1 MAGRE
6 EAVDRSSFRCAVEA
20 GDLEGMVGAF
30 AEDSVLHS
38 PITHPPFEGRA
49 VIRVL
54 LGVLMGVFRDF
65 HYTDELEAADGSRAL
80 VFRARVADRDVE
92 GIDILRF
99 DVEGRIR
106 DLTVMVR
113 PRSGMEAL
121 LREVAPRLEAAGGKA
136 GAKS

>member
-1 MAGRE
+1 
-6 EAVDRSSFRCAVEA
+6 VDRGSFRRAVEA

-30 AEDSVLHS
+30 AEDAVLHS

-54 LGVLMGVFRDF
+54 LGVLMEVFRDF
-65 HYTDELEAADGSRAL
+65 HYTDELDAGDGTRAM
-80 VFRARVADRDVE
+80 VFRARVADRDIE

-99 DVEGRIR
+99 HADGRVR

-113 PRSGMEAL
+113 PRSGLEAL
-121 LREVAPRLEAAGGKA
+121 LKEVAPRLAAAGARA
-136 GAKS
+136 GSQP